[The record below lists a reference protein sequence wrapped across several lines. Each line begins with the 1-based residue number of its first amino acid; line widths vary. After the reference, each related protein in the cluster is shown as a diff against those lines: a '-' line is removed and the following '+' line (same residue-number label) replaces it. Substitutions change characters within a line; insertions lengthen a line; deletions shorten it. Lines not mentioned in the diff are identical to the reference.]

1 MTSLSP
7 MLCDCHAHLADERIF
22 SERHAL
28 LADCR
33 EHGLVGVLANAAQWA
48 EWPRILQLC
57 QEEEGVLGA
66 LGIHPFWPEQWS
78 KETEAAL
85 LQILS
90 DPKQRKFIR
99 AVGEIGLDYWNG
111 RGNAPLQQA
120 VFARQLEIAVQYDL
134 PVSLHNRKSWE
145 DFFGIVRDL
154 RIDGLRGFCHNFT
167 AGTDL
172 ARRVLDLGLH
182 LSFCSPVTNPEAS
195 RCRASAA
202 YAPANRIL
210 TETDC
215 PDLPAK
221 AVVMAAGDSA
231 PQSRPWHV
239 SLVLDSLAE
248 IRQTTP
254 DILAQTVHSTW
265 QELFRD

>member
-1 MTSLSP
+1 
-7 MLCDCHAHLADERIF
+7 MLCDCHAHLADTRIF
-22 SERHAL
+22 PERHAL

-33 EHGLVGVLANAAQWA
+33 AHGLTAVLANAAQCE

-85 LQILS
+85 LQILT
-90 DPKQRKFIR
+90 DPEQRKHIFAI
-99 AVGEIGLDYWNG
+99 GEIGLDYWNG
-111 RGNAPLQQA
+111 RENATLQQA
-120 VFARQLEIAVQYDL
+120 VFARQLEIAVQFDL

-172 ARRVLDLGLH
+172 ARRILDLGLH

-195 RCRASAA
+195 KCRAAAA

-221 AVVMAAGDSA
+221 AVVKASGDTV

-248 IRQTTP
+248 IRQTSP
-254 DILAQTVHSTW
+254 EILGQTVFSTW
-265 QELFRD
+265 QDLFDLDH